1 MVATGASVTASV
13 VLLASVVAAA
23 VDPALEA
30 LDVSMPVLASADT
43 AVAAEMAELDSVAVV
58 VAADEDSVLA
68 VVEVAA
74 ELVDSEAALDVAAME
89 EPIDAVVSTD
99 SLASPATLAA
109 VLDVVVAVVAAA
121 AAELVD
127 VPPSSANS
135 SAAGAITVVLRE
147 READ

>member
-99 SLASPATLAA
+99 SLASPATLAD

-135 SAAGAITVVLRE
+135 SAAGAITVVNNSSVS
-147 READ
+147 